1 MPWKCVIRHT
11 QGYGLMGRD
20 TVLFGGQVSIFGEP
34 YRRLLQNEKHLN
46 AVYLCIR
53 RWALYSIPG
62 VEIGF

>member
-1 MPWKCVIRHT
+1 
-11 QGYGLMGRD
+11 MGRD

>member
-1 MPWKCVIRHT
+1 
-11 QGYGLMGRD
+11 MGRD
-20 TVLFGGQVSIFGEP
+20 TVLFGGQVPIFGES

-62 VEIGF
+62 VEIGFLRTIVGLAVTKLP